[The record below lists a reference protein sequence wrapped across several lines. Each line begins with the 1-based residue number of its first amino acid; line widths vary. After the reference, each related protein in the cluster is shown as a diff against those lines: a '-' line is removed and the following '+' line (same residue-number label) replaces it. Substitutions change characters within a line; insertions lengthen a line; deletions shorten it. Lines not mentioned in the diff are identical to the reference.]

1 MKRRNLLISVVCGS
15 ILFLATSLFAEGSPV
30 GKWKTI
36 DDETKK
42 AKSYVEIY
50 EKDKV
55 IYAKITKLIGKPDS
69 TLCDKCKKDLHNK
82 RIVGMTFVWGMKKD
96 GDAYEGGRILDPN
109 NGKTYRCKMWVQG
122 NRLKVRGYIAFFY
135 RTQYWYRVK

>member
-1 MKRRNLLISVVCGS
+1 MKSKTLLSGAFLA
-15 ILFLATSLFAEGSPV
+15 ILLFAATSLFAAGSPV

-50 EKDKV
+50 EKGGV
-55 IYAKITKLIGKPDS
+55 YYAKITKLIGKAQDS
-69 TLCDKCKKDLHNK
+69 KCDKCTGSRYNK
-82 RIVGMTFVWGMKKD
+82 PVVGMTFVWGMKKD
-96 GDAYEGGRILDPN
+96 GDMFQGGKILDPN
-109 NGKTYRCKMWVQG
+109 NGKTYTCKMWVQG
-122 NRLKVRGYIAFFY
+122 DKLKVRGYIAFFY